1 MLLEQV
7 RQHTVDEFLDFAE
20 CREERYEFIDGEI
33 VEMTG
38 GTVEHFDIITNL
50 MDLLFI
56 RLAGRDFRRYSNGM
70 LIRAG
75 RSRLV
80 APDVIVVAGQPLT
93 ESNSRVLL
101 NPAVVFEVTSP
112 TSIGYDRGA
121 KRGFY
126 FDAPTIQAYLVAHQ
140 EQPLVELHERGE
152 AGWRTREFAG
162 LEAEVPIDALDCRLP
177 LQEIYENVDFERDPP
192 ATQTPRE

>member
-1 MLLEQV
+1 MLLEPV
-7 RQHTVDEFLDFAE
+7 HLHTVDEFLDFAE

-38 GTVEHFDIITNL
+38 GTLNHFRIVRNL
-50 MDLLFI
+50 MDMLLVY
-56 RLAGRDFRRYSNGM
+56 LARADFERIPNGM
-70 LIRAG
+70 LIKAG

-162 LEAEVPIDALDCRLP
+162 LEAEAPIDALDCRLP
-177 LQEIYENVDFERDPP
+177 LREIYQRISFDGEDLKAP
-192 ATQTPRE
+192 AT